1 MNSNKKQK
9 KSLKK
14 TGEQKRGES
23 DLALLLVI
31 GGAVILSVI
40 FIAILVI
47 TSPS

>member
-1 MNSNKKQK
+1 MNSSKKQK
-9 KSLKK
+9 KTPKK
-14 TGEQKRGES
+14 TGDQKGDGS
-23 DLALLLVI
+23 DLALLLVV

>member
-9 KSLKK
+9 KITKK
-14 TGEQKRGES
+14 TGDHKRGGS

-31 GGAVILSVI
+31 SGAVILSVI